1 MVNYEY
7 IVHTCIHSIID
18 CNYGNDM
25 GCKESQ
31 MKFELSIED
40 YTIILNALHYYK
52 KVEKYPNFA
61 HFNEERVNELRDKM
75 AHQIVWK
82 QNVHDT

>member
-1 MVNYEY
+1 
-7 IVHTCIHSIID
+7 
-18 CNYGNDM
+18 M
-25 GCKESQ
+25 GSKESQ

-61 HFNEERVNELRDKM
+61 HFNDERINKLRDNM

-82 QNVHDT
+82 QNVYDT